1 MNAGRKRS
9 FCKEEALDKAMRVFW
24 ENGYAGTSVAHLTSA
39 LGINKPSLYAAFG
52 NKEQLFATAMEHY
65 MHDYAAQN
73 MELLT
78 NPPDAPLRERL
89 GAYFSGIIDVI
100 CDCESPKG
108 CMFVKSSCESGSVA
122 IPGEVESSLK
132 DMGLANEVAL
142 SNILEAEKLRGQLP
156 GDAQVQDITAYLLS
170 VTYGLT
176 VLAGRGKTKE
186 ELRAVAE
193 MAVSTLPGLKYL
205 ELV

>member
-108 CMFVKSSCESGSVA
+108 CMFVKSSCESGGVGVPA
-122 IPGEVESSLK
+122 EIESSLTE
-132 DMGLANEVAL
+132 MAQANEMAL
-142 SNILEAEKLRGQLP
+142 SRLFEAEIQSGSLP
-156 GDAQVQDITAYLLS
+156 EDTRVQDLTGYLLS
-170 VTYGLT
+170 MTYGLT
-176 VLAGRGKTKE
+176 IMARRGKTKE
-186 ELRAVAE
+186 ELTAVAD
-193 MAVSTLPGLKYL
+193 MAVSTLSGIG
-205 ELV
+205 